1 MINFFKN
8 FYKSFYI
15 YSIGILSSNV
25 LILLILPYLTKIFN
39 PTQFALIEIFTILI
53 TLILIITNFGIGDA
67 QSFFYYKYSSKINK
81 QKELITSSLFLRIF
95 TSVIFFL
102 FFICLYLLNNKLQN
116 FFNSDIYFFF
126 TIFFIAT
133 FTGIFT
139 QGLNLLNL
147 KFYQWKFNLFN
158 ILKTLLIFLCL
169 IYFLYIN
176 NFGY

>member
-67 QSFFYYKYSSKINK
+67 QSFFYYKYSSKIN
-81 QKELITSSLFLRIF
+81 I
-95 TSVIFFL
+95 
-102 FFICLYLLNNKLQN
+102 
-116 FFNSDIYFFF
+116 
-126 TIFFIAT
+126 
-133 FTGIFT
+133 
-139 QGLNLLNL
+139 
-147 KFYQWKFNLFN
+147 
-158 ILKTLLIFLCL
+158 
-169 IYFLYIN
+169 
-176 NFGY
+176 